1 MVDPYFNLNPCLKL
15 FFGSMML
22 NRNST
27 ETNIS
32 KPTSWSIL
40 ASSLRIKG
48 LLSNSAL
55 VPYVPC
61 SAHACFTASV
71 YWSSNQFCMGDWGWG
86 ACQCMVGM
94 SPLIIAAARRSFNCS
109 TLPCPRDR
117 RNHVIFLALPH
128 CNATVGRSKKE
139 KILKNPLVTA
149 KLDVCSTME
158 YQAQRSRSVR
168 RRK

>member
-1 MVDPYFNLNPCLKL
+1 MVDPCFNLNPCLKL

-61 SAHACFTASV
+61 IAHACFTASV
-71 YWSSNQFCMGDWGWG
+71 YWSSNQFCMGDWGLG

-109 TLPCPRDR
+109 TLACPRDR
-117 RNHVIFLALPH
+117 RNIPSPAALQRNSRKIKERENPQESIGH
-128 CNATVGRSKKE
+128 CKTWCVQYDGVSGTAQPVRTAT
-139 KILKNPLVTA
+139 
-149 KLDVCSTME
+149 
-158 YQAQRSRSVR
+158 
-168 RRK
+168 